1 MRIAATLFVVL
12 LFSLPSA
19 LFSLE
24 KFDPKAVT
32 GSNDKCLDERVV
44 IFNGKVITERGS
56 TGSVQYQT
64 CNNISGG
71 CTFAKEKTS
80 PPECICGRLTV
91 TPPGQKARQLDKC
104 DPNFKKNFDKAVAGG
119 EEGMSLHA
127 AQALISER
135 LQAVR
140 ADTQEGRDQ
149 LSQILQNY
157 GLSEDEA
164 DAKVSDRKKAEAVQA
179 QLNTFVTTS
188 DTDEAKGIAS
198 ELGFRLNKDLTDE
211 VRLDPKKFV
220 GVFTEGD
227 LERFQTAL
235 PDTFTRDVG
244 DAVPQVL
251 SRDVLYSGQGGC
263 YAVSNSYGTF
273 RPCVLTQDQ
282 VSQVRGNI
290 IPQIASVYWEGNQ
303 RADGRP
309 FNANELGVAHQ
320 TLPLGTQ
327 VLVYNPQ
334 TGQAVVATVNDRGP
348 FVSGRD
354 IDLSRGTA
362 NAIGFNGVGAV
373 QTVVL
378 GSSMPTGSLGRYS
391 SVVEAFQAYQQSNG
405 TIAVGAGDIAP
416 GVPRNTSPF
425 ANLFGGST
433 GAYVN
438 TSSPFSPPPAPIGQ
452 PTAYSQPQQTAPASP
467 SAAQPQAAAQEPRP
481 STPARTQTPTS
492 TVAGELELAIQDPSV
507 VQARRLPVNI
517 VVLPAEVRR
526 GDSVQVSWTSIGMS
540 SEKPCELRTSLNVI
554 ARMNSGTVTVGT
566 SAMTPEG
573 SLVFYLR
580 CTTPTGTTFQRT
592 AAVMVR

>member
-1 MRIAATLFVVL
+1 MRNAAILFVAL
-12 LFSLPSA
+12 LFFAPSA
-19 LFSLE
+19 LFAVE
-24 KFDPKAVT
+24 KFDPKAVN
-32 GSNDKCLDERVV
+32 GSKDKCLDERIV
-44 IFNGKVITERGS
+44 IFNGKVLFQAGPTNTER
-56 TGSVQYQT
+56 YQKCHT
-64 CNNISGG
+64 IEGG
-71 CTFAKEKTS
+71 CTFAKENAKPSQCT
-80 PPECICGRLTV
+80 CGKLIYTL
-91 TPPGQKARQLDKC
+91 GQKSAPLDKC
-104 DPNFKKNFDKAVAGG
+104 DPDIEKKRAKAMAGG
-119 EEGMSLHA
+119 AEGMSLFA
-127 AQALISER
+127 AQALISQR
-135 LQAVR
+135 IQDV
-140 ADTQEGRDQ
+140 DVSTQTGRDQ

-164 DAKVSDRKKAEAVQA
+164 DAKVSDKKKAEAVQA

-188 DTDEAKGIAS
+188 STDEAKGIAN
-198 ELGFRLNKDLTDE
+198 ELGFTLNKNLTDE
-211 VRLDPKKFV
+211 VRLDPKKFA
-220 GVFTEGD
+220 GVLTEGD

-235 PDTFTRDVG
+235 PDTFARDSG

-273 RPCVLTQDQ
+273 RPCVLTQEQ

-303 RADGRP
+303 RADGRA

-373 QTVVL
+373 HTVVL

-391 SVVEAFQAYQQSNG
+391 SVAEAFQAYQQSNG

-433 GAYVN
+433 GGYVN
-438 TSSPFSPPPAPIGQ
+438 TSSPFSPPPAPIAQ
-452 PTAYSQPQQTAPASP
+452 PAAYSQPQQTAPASQNQNATQP
-467 SAAQPQAAAQEPRP
+467 PAADSQPRP
-481 STPARTQTPTS
+481 STPTQTPTS
-492 TVAGELELAIQDPSV
+492 TVAEDLARAIQDPS
-507 VQARRLPVNI
+507 AANTANRLVNI
-517 VVLPAEVRR
+517 IVEQAEVRR

-540 SEKPCELRTSLNVI
+540 TDKPCELRAGTTVI
-554 ARMNSGTVTVGT
+554 ARMNRGTATVGT
-566 SAMTPEG
+566 SAATRVG

-580 CTTPTGTTFQRT
+580 CTTASGVTFQRT
-592 AAVMVR
+592 AATMVR